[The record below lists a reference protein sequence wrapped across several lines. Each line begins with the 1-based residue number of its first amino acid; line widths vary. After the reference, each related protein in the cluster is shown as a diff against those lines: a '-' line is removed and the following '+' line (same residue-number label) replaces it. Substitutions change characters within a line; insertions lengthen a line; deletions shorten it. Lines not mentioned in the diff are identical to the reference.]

1 VIAVACG
8 IGRRVNATNL
18 EFRKAKEL
26 EEFPARRRRDWK
38 KASVLMTTNRQ
49 AYQLYIHEKRILRSI
64 FPVQTIRSGGGEVV
78 SLLPNGVCTV
88 VLVSP

>member
-18 EFRKAKEL
+18 ECRNTKDL

-38 KASVLMTTNRQ
+38 EISVLMSASRQ
-49 AYQLYIHEKRILRSI
+49 AYQLYINEKRILRSI
-64 FPVQTIRSGGGEVV
+64 FLVQTIRSVSGGVWLV
-78 SLLPNGVCTV
+78 YFLTV
-88 VLVSP
+88 VINVMAV